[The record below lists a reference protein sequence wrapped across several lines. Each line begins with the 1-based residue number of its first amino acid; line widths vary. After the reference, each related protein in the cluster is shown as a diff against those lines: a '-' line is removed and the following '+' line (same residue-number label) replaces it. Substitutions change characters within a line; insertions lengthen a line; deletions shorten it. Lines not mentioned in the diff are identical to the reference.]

1 MESEQGQTIRQKVE
15 IIDSPPSHA
24 LQQQSGG
31 EMLAAIA
38 DARDHPRNIQRFRDI
53 AMEMATVDEETA
65 CECFYKLSKGGKAI
79 SGPSI
84 RLAEIVLSTYHNLW
98 TGSRPIEVAEKVVV
112 AQGVCIDLETGTR
125 VFREVNR
132 RITDRNGKRYQE
144 DTIQTTMAAA
154 CAIAMREAVFKVV
167 PRVLVNPIL
176 RRCYEI
182 AGYGEAGK
190 QAKQQ
195 ASEIEQRR
203 TAMLK
208 HFEGI
213 GVTTR
218 RVLFVIGRSRIE
230 DITPDDLVQLRGT
243 ATAIKDN
250 EITAREAFGTDEP
263 EPQQTVE
270 SDPLFEDED

>member
-1 MESEQGQTIRQKVE
+1 
-15 IIDSPPSHA
+15 
-24 LQQQSGG
+24 
-31 EMLAAIA
+31 
-38 DARDHPRNIQRFRDI
+38 
-53 AMEMATVDEETA
+53 
-65 CECFYKLSKGGKAI
+65 
-79 SGPSI
+79 
-84 RLAEIVLSTYHNLW
+84 
-98 TGSRPIEVAEKVVV
+98 
-112 AQGVCIDLETGTR
+112 
-125 VFREVNR
+125 VNR